1 LTTLINNQ
9 NGGGGGFP
17 STSGSSTPPA
27 STGSNSSAG
36 GQGAVASGSNSTA
49 VGNTSTASGNG
60 STAVGQGATSTG
72 SNSVAIGAGS
82 TDGGR
87 ANVVAVGADNAPRQ
101 VVSVA
106 PGTAGTDAVNVDQL
120 NAGLSQANAYT
131 DQRVNQLQQGINSTA
146 RSAYSG
152 IAAAT
157 ALTMI
162 PEVDKGKTLSLGIG
176 TAGFQGYQAVAI
188 GGTARIT
195 ENIKVKAGIGM
206 SPGGNTVGVGAA
218 MQW

>member
-1 LTTLINNQ
+1 
-9 NGGGGGFP
+9 
-17 STSGSSTPPA
+17 
-27 STGSNSSAG
+27 
-36 GQGAVASGSNSTA
+36 
-49 VGNTSTASGNG
+49 
-60 STAVGQGATSTG
+60 
-72 SNSVAIGAGS
+72 
-82 TDGGR
+82 
-87 ANVVAVGADNAPRQ
+87 VVAVGAANAPRH
-101 VVSVA
+101 VANVA
-106 PGTAGTDAVNVDQL
+106 PGTDGTDAVNVNQL

-146 RSAYSG
+146 RNAYSG

-176 TAGFQGYQAVAI
+176 TAGFRGYQAVAI

-195 ENIKVKAGIGM
+195 ENIKIKAGVGM
-206 SPGGNTVGVGAA
+206 SPGGDTVGVGAA